1 MSKEELKEILIQF
14 CVTEAYG
21 ACDVKQWIEDNG
33 VKMKPR
39 DTIQQIESRVDY
51 FIEHQLNQNKDEH

>member
-1 MSKEELKEILIQF
+1 MEKQSIKELLIEF

-21 ACDVKQWIEDNG
+21 SCDIKQWVNDNG

-39 DTIQQIESRVDY
+39 DTIQQIESRVDN
-51 FIEHQLNQNKDEH
+51 FIKTQLEDE

>member
-1 MSKEELKEILIQF
+1 MEKETIKELLIEF

-21 ACDVKQWIEDNG
+21 SCDIKQWVNDNG

-39 DTIQQIESRVDY
+39 DTIQQIESRVDN
-51 FIEHQLNQNKDEH
+51 FIKNKKNE